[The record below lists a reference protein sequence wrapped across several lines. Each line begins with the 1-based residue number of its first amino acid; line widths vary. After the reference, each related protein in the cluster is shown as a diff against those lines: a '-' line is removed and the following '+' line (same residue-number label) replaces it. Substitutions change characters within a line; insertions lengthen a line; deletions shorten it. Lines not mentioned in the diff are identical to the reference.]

1 MASADHGIL
10 DVQHDEAAH
19 RYELRR
25 SGDTIGILD
34 YRQDGTVLDVFET
47 RIFPEVRGQGL
58 GGVLVRDAL
67 LDMRE
72 HGYTVVPSCWFV
84 RSFIEAN
91 AEFADMLAG

>member
-10 DVQHDEAAH
+10 DVQHDEATQ

-25 SGDTIGILD
+25 SGDTIGILE
-34 YRQDGTVLDVFET
+34 YRRDESVLDVFET

-67 LDMRE
+67 RDMRE

-91 AEFADMLAG
+91 DEFTDLLAS